1 MNEVEVAQLALQ
13 GSKALGSGIAMFGAI
28 GAGIG
33 LGLFLGNYVSALARN
48 PGAAGEMGK
57 VLWVGIGVI
66 EAIAIFALS
75 VALINLFV

>member
-1 MNEVEVAQLALQ
+1 MNEIEVAQLALQ
-13 GSKALGSGIAMFGAI
+13 GSKALGAGIAMFGAI